1 MDQSTLVLAVLPLLL
16 LSLGLTVWALV
27 DLSRNPFPRH
37 LPRWAWAVIVVAVT
51 FGSIVYLVIGREH
64 GRAR

>member
-1 MDQSTLVLAVLPLLL
+1 MEQSTLVLALLPLIV
-16 LSLGLTVWALV
+16 LSLGLTIWALI
-27 DLSRNPFPRH
+27 DLSRTPFPRH

-51 FGSIVYLVIGREH
+51 FGSIVYLVVGREH